1 MSESNNSD
9 NQEKVLVTFLD
20 KEIETTES
28 AIEKYSDDGY
38 EDENGLEVYVEP
50 ILKKALGIDPEGFF
64 AVSYLERFFDKNYN
78 IIGYKIV
85 IQESN
90 IKLKSDDQKKV
101 FNYNDLGTKKETKNS
116 WDLYFDKN
124 ENPTSDKNI
133 IDKIENK
140 DYHDSECPNGM
151 CTYRIDPLEIFNF
164 DSWWQCIN
172 RYKELSV
179 FR

>member
-1 MSESNNSD
+1 MSESNKSD

-78 IIGYKIV
+78 LIGYKVHID
-85 IQESN
+85 ESN
-90 IKLKSDDQKKV
+90 IKLKSDDQKKI
-101 FNYNDLGTKKETKNS
+101 FNYDEFGTKKETRNR
-116 WDLYFDKN
+116 WNLFFDKN
-124 ENPTSDKNI
+124 KNPTSDKNI
-133 IDKIENK
+133 IGKIENK
-140 DYHDSECPNGM
+140 DYHDMDDPNGVDLK
-151 CTYRIDPLEIFNF
+151 RIDPLEIFNF
-164 DSWWQCIN
+164 DSWW
-172 RYKELSV
+172 
-179 FR
+179 

>member
-1 MSESNNSD
+1 MSESINSD

-38 EDENGLEVYVEP
+38 EDENGIEVYVEP
-50 ILKKALGIDPEGFF
+50 ILKKAIGIDPEGFF
-64 AVSYLERFFDKNYN
+64 ARFYLEEFFDKNYKS
-78 IIGYKIV
+78 IGYKIV
-85 IQESN
+85 IEESN

-101 FNYNDLGTKKETKNS
+101 FNYNEHGTKKETESS
-116 WDLYFDKN
+116 WDLYFDQHK
-124 ENPTSDKNI
+124 NPTSDKNI

-140 DYHDSECPNGM
+140 DYHDMDCPNGFDLK
-151 CTYRIDPLEIFNF
+151 RIDPLDVFNF

-172 RYKELSV
+172 H
-179 FR
+179 